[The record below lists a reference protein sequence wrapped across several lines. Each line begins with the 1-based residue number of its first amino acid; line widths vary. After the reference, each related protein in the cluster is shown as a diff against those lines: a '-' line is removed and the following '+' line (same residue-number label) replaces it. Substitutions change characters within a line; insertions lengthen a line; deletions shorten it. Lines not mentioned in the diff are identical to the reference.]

1 MERLMVGSRYVLA
14 MASLWILVAASDAF
28 AQTRYVTDDFEV
40 MMRRGPT
47 LQNAITRVLTS
58 GTAVEELE
66 RDEETGYSHV
76 RTSGGTEGYVL
87 TRFLMN
93 EPAAREQLAALTARV
108 EALRGQSGD
117 QGRELDDLKQQEAAN
132 RQQIRRLETE
142 NADLKRELAEIRR
155 VSAETLR
162 INAENTRLRESLSE
176 ADISLATLEQENDRL
191 ARRREQN
198 WFLIG
203 AAVLALGIILGI
215 IAPRLG
221 ASRRNRYGS
230 SL

>member
-1 MERLMVGSRYVLA
+1 MFGFRWLPAIAGLCVFLISAATLA
-14 MASLWILVAASDAF
+14 E
-28 AQTRYVTDDFEV
+28 TRYVTDDFEV

-66 RDEETGYSHV
+66 RDEETGYSRV

-87 TRFLMN
+87 TRFLMS
-93 EPAAREQLAALTARV
+93 EPAAREQLATLRARV
-108 EALRGQSGD
+108 ESLRGQSGD
-117 QGRELDDLKQQEAAN
+117 QGRQLDDLKQQDTAN
-132 RQQIRRLETE
+132 RQQIQRLEAE
-142 NADLKRELAEIRR
+142 NGELQRELAEIRR

-162 INAENTRLRESLSE
+162 INSENTRLRESLSE

-215 IAPRLG
+215 VAPRLSG
-221 ASRRNRYGS
+221 SRRNRYGS